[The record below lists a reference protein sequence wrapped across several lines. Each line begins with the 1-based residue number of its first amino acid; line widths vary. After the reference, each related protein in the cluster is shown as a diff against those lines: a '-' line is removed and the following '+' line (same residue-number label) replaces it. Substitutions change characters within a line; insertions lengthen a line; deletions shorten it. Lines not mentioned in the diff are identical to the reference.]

1 MEKEILKLLKEM
13 KSEMSEMNRR
23 FDGVEKRLDSIDR
36 RLDGVDQRL
45 DGVDRRL
52 DGMESTLKEHGQMLN
67 AIEERTKVDSARIEN
82 LEYNM
87 ANVSGDIKG
96 IKKSVSNISIITA
109 QNWSDIE
116 EIKKKIG

>member
-23 FDGVEKRLDSIDR
+23 FEGVEKRLDGI
-36 RLDGVDQRL
+36 DQRL

-87 ANVSGDIKG
+87 ATVSGDIKG